1 MTVPQEITQELQ
13 KVAPS
18 AIIELLEL
26 RLVAA
31 LHGSNDIYRFH
42 SGVNGKNDGGNVVWA
57 GNTYTAFPVECDGF
71 EYSGNGQLP
80 RPRLRVANVLSTITT
95 VLLAVNAITP
105 GNDLLGAKVIRR
117 RTLAR
122 YLDAVNFPERRNLFT
137 ETESLDAAAW
147 PKSNASVLSNQV
159 LAPDGNTTADKII
172 ENTVATTHY
181 AWRTVTKPATSAPYT
196 VSVYVK
202 AAERSF
208 VRLYLW
214 AGTST
219 NRIDTTVN
227 LNTGAVTYVT
237 SNGTFTGGSCDVTD
251 GGNGWYRISVS
262 GTSDTTTVIGTL
274 IAPSVGPL
282 AGNSGYAGDGTSGIY
297 VWGAQ
302 IEAGGAASAYQAIGT
317 TWSQNPYGTPDPT
330 AEFPEEVYY
339 ISRKVVENRDVVEFE
354 LAAAFDLQGVRA
366 PKRQCIANVCQWT
379 YKSAECGYTPVN
391 TFTGTYSR
399 TATTVTVTATAHG
412 LSVGDNVHLNFTSGT
427 AAAGAYLVRTIT
439 ANTFTVTTAA
449 SGSTTGSVTASQWYT
464 DDDVVTT
471 TAIDD
476 VCGKRVDSCKAR
488 FGSTAA
494 LPFGSF
500 PGIGSF
506 TL

>member
-1 MTVPQEITQELQ
+1 MTAPQSITEELQ

-18 AIIELLEL
+18 AVIELFEL

-31 LHGSNDIYRFH
+31 LHGSSDIYRFH

-57 GNTYTAFPVECDGF
+57 GSTYTAFPVECDGF

-80 RPRLRVANVLSTITT
+80 RPKLRVANVLGTITT

-122 YLDAVNFPERRNLFT
+122 YLDAVNFP
-137 ETESLDAAAW
+137 
-147 PKSNASVLSNQV
+147 
-159 LAPDGNTTADKII
+159 GN
-172 ENTVATTHY
+172 V
-181 AWRTVTKPATSAPYT
+181 
-196 VSVYVK
+196 
-202 AAERSF
+202 
-208 VRLYLW
+208 
-214 AGTST
+214 
-219 NRIDTTVN
+219 
-227 LNTGAVTYVT
+227 
-237 SNGTFTGGSCDVTD
+237 
-251 GGNGWYRISVS
+251 
-262 GTSDTTTVIGTL
+262 
-274 IAPSVGPL
+274 
-282 AGNSGYAGDGTSGIY
+282 
-297 VWGAQ
+297 
-302 IEAGGAASAYQAIGT
+302 
-317 TWSQNPYGTPDPT
+317 NPYGTPDST

-379 YKSAECGYTPVN
+379 YKAAECGYTPVS

-399 TATTVTVTATAHG
+399 TGTTVTVTATAHG

-427 AAAGAYLVRTIT
+427 AADGGYLVRTIT

-449 SGSTTGSVTASQWYT
+449 SGSTSGGVTASQWYT
-464 DDDVVTT
+464 DDDVATT
-471 TAIDD
+471 TVGDD
-476 VCGKRVDSCKAR
+476 VCGKRLDSCKAR
-488 FGSTAA
+488 FGSTFA

-500 PGIGSF
+500 PGIGSY